1 MGNHCSSELCR
12 GQRLITMKLILLTVF
27 ATVGLAL
34 AESEPEAGHAISYLP
49 YYGYYGYWPYF
60 YKSLGVAAHPTG
72 TSWTQRSV
80 QFRRK
85 RSPDAPVFPSIEA
98 PFGTPHGSAVAPTTW
113 GFPSVKAKR
122 SAEAPVFPSIDAPF
136 GIPHSSAVAPTTWG
150 FPGTKA
156 KRSAEPEANPGLI
169 YYPYAYPL
177 VYIKPA
183 VFPSIDGVF
192 GKGHSSAVETT
203 TFGYPS
209 TKEKRSAEPEA
220 NPGLLYYPYLLPVP
234 VVHAVEPIVHKFPES
249 EGEGVA
255 AYAGDATAKIGTTTW
270 GFQ

>member
-12 GQRLITMKLILLTVF
+12 GQRHITMKLLLLTVS

-34 AESEPEAGHAISYLP
+34 AEPEAPVFPSIDAPFGTPHSSA
-49 YYGYYGYWPYF
+49 
-60 YKSLGVAAHPTG
+60 VAPTTWG
-72 TSWTQRSV
+72 FPSV
-80 QFRRK
+80 KAK
-85 RSPDAPVFPSIEA
+85 RSAEAPVFPSIEA

-122 SAEAPVFPSIDAPF
+122 SVEAPVFPIKAPF

-156 KRSAEPEANPGLI
+156 KRSAEPEANPGL
-169 YYPYAYPL
+169 
-177 VYIKPA
+177 
-183 VFPSIDGVF
+183 
-192 GKGHSSAVETT
+192 
-203 TFGYPS
+203 
-209 TKEKRSAEPEA
+209 
-220 NPGLLYYPYLLPVP
+220 LYYPYLLPVP
-234 VVHAVEPIVHKFPES
+234 VVHAVKPIVHKFPES

>member
-1 MGNHCSSELCR
+1 M
-12 GQRLITMKLILLTVF
+12 
-27 ATVGLAL
+27 A
-34 AESEPEAGHAISYLP
+34 EPEAPVFPSIDAPFGIPHSSA
-49 YYGYYGYWPYF
+49 
-60 YKSLGVAAHPTG
+60 VAPTTWG
-72 TSWTQRSV
+72 FPSV
-80 QFRRK
+80 KAK
-85 RSPDAPVFPSIEA
+85 RSAEAPVFPSIEA

-122 SAEAPVFPSIDAPF
+122 SVEAPVFPIKAPF

-156 KRSAEPEANPGLI
+156 KRSAEPEANPGL
-169 YYPYAYPL
+169 YYLPAYPL
-177 VYIKPA
+177 VYAIKPA

-234 VVHAVEPIVHKFPES
+234 VVHAVEPIGKSTF
-249 EGEGVA
+249 
-255 AYAGDATAKIGTTTW
+255 
-270 GFQ
+270 

>member
-12 GQRLITMKLILLTVF
+12 GQRRITMKLLLLTVF

-34 AESEPEAGHAISYLP
+34 AEPE
-49 YYGYYGYWPYF
+49 
-60 YKSLGVAAHPTG
+60 
-72 TSWTQRSV
+72 
-80 QFRRK
+80 
-85 RSPDAPVFPSIEA
+85 APVFPSIDA
-98 PFGTPHGSAVAPTTW
+98 PFGIPHSSAVAPTTW

-136 GIPHSSAVAPTTWG
+136 GHPHHSAVAPTTWGFPSVKVKRSLEAPVFPIKAPFGIPHSSAVAPTTWG

-156 KRSAEPEANPGLI
+156 KRSAEPDANPGL
-169 YYPYAYPL
+169 YYAYPAYPL
-177 VYIKPA
+177 VYAIKPA
-183 VFPSIDGVF
+183 VFPSINGVF

-234 VVHAVEPIVHKFPES
+234 VVHAVEPIVHKLPES

-270 GFQ
+270 GCQ

>member
-12 GQRLITMKLILLTVF
+12 GQRHITMKLLLLTVS

-34 AESEPEAGHAISYLP
+34 AEPEAPVFPSIDAPFGTPHSSA
-49 YYGYYGYWPYF
+49 
-60 YKSLGVAAHPTG
+60 VAPTIWG
-72 TSWTQRSV
+72 FPSV
-80 QFRRK
+80 KAK
-85 RSPDAPVFPSIEA
+85 RSAEAPVFPSIEA

-156 KRSAEPEANPGLI
+156 KRSAEPEANPGL
-169 YYPYAYPL
+169 YYIPAYPL
-177 VYIKPA
+177 VYAIKPA

-220 NPGLLYYPYLLPVP
+220 NPGLLYHPYLLPVP
-234 VVHAVEPIVHKFPES
+234 VVYAVEPIVHKFPES